1 MSTRRRAIHGW
12 PFHVAAIG
20 AAVAVLPLVHGVLHV
35 AAGAGQLPTAGGF
48 AFAWA
53 LALIAAVL
61 YRRTGAWLAW
71 AAMWAVILGSVTDL
85 PVLHNTVT
93 YLTGAS
99 W

>member
-1 MSTRRRAIHGW
+1 MTARRTRHGW
-12 PFHVAAIG
+12 PFHL
-20 AAVAVLPLVHGVLHV
+20 AAVAAAVIALPAAHAVLHV
-35 AAGAGQLPTAGGF
+35 AAGTGQLPTGGGY
-48 AFAWA
+48 AAAWA
-53 LALIAAVL
+53 LALVAAGL

-71 AAMWAVILGSVTDL
+71 AALWAVILGSVTDL